1 MVINNLDTIFI
12 KGNVPSLKNSK
23 IKTAHGIFPSK
34 TVTRYLR
41 NFGIQ
46 GYSSRDKK
54 VFGYKTIPD
63 TFRPYAEQI
72 KAILGNLDAPYKLG
86 FYFVRRTKSRFD
98 FGNAVELIADLFT
111 AYDVWEDDNCDFF
124 LPFPQLI
131 NGVVYHVDKTAPGVY
146 ITILK

>member
-1 MVINNLDTIFI
+1 MNNQNTIFI
-12 KGNVPSLKNSK
+12 PGNVPSLKNSK
-23 IKTAHGIFPSK
+23 VKTARGIFPSK

-46 GYSSRDKK
+46 GYSGREKK

-63 TFRPYAEQI
+63 TFRPYAEQMKI
-72 KAILGNLDAPYKLG
+72 MLAGTGVPYKLG

-98 FGNAVELIADLFT
+98 FGNAVELIADMLT
-111 AYDVWEDDNCDFF
+111 AYDVWEDDNCDYF
-124 LPFPQLI
+124 LPFPNLI
-131 NGVVYHVDKTAPGVY
+131 NGVVYHVDKTSPGVY